1 MASLFEKDIQ
11 FLKGVGSKRKVLFE
25 KLKVSTIGALLRLY
39 PRNYEDWSN
48 FYTNIAYAPINSPCC
63 IKATV
68 VSPVTE
74 HFIRRGMTL
83 YKLRV
88 CDENNFDIHITFF
101 NNNFVKSKLK
111 IGEDFLFYGII
122 KRNYNKYEM
131 ISPSFMSASNSIHI
145 RPIYPQTKGLNSKQ
159 IESAVKQAFL
169 LLPDSIKD
177 PIPDKIRKQYNLC
190 NLDFAIKN
198 IHFPSDK
205 KNLEDARR
213 RLVFEEL
220 FLLQTGLS
228 CMKLNNRKRNNFK
241 ISQDY
246 SDEFWGLLP
255 FEPTVAQ
262 KRTVS
267 ECINDMASSSSM
279 QRLIQGDVGSGK
291 TAVAAA
297 LCYSV
302 IKSGFQA
309 AFMAPTEILAEQH
322 FNFFRKIFEPIG
334 IKVELLTG
342 ATPKSK
348 KRKIK
353 DYLEVNAIDLIIG
366 THALLSDDVY
376 FSKLG
381 LVITDEQHR
390 FGVNQ
395 RAKLASKGNKPHVAV
410 MSATPIPRTLAMII
424 YSDLDISILDEMPPG
439 RQAVDTFLIS
449 SEKRL
454 RAYNFIKKLINE
466 GKQAYIVCP
475 LVDENDSNL
484 LSAQQY
490 ALKIQNEFFKEYRI
504 GLLHGKMNAHEKNYI
519 MNEFSQH
526 NIDILVS
533 TTVIEVGVDVPN
545 AVVMLIEN
553 AERFGLSQLHQLR
566 GRVGRGKDKSYC
578 ILISDNKNQDTLKRL
593 SIICKT
599 NDGMKIANED
609 LKLRGPG
616 DFIGERQHGLPDLHI
631 AGLIKDINI
640 LNDSKNAALD
650 ILKLDPLLSFPQHS
664 TLRAEI
670 NRLFGKIHDNV
681 SC

>member
-39 PRNYEDWSN
+39 PRSYEDWSE
-48 FYTNIAYAPINSPCC
+48 FYSNISLAPINSPCC

-68 VSPVTE
+68 ISSINE

-88 CDENNFDIHITFF
+88 CDENNFDINITFF

-111 IGEDFLFYGII
+111 LGEDFLFYGTI
-122 KRNYNKYEM
+122 KKNFNRYEM
-131 ISPSFMSASNSIHI
+131 ISPTFMSVSSPIHI
-145 RPIYPQTKGLNSKQ
+145 RPIYPQTKGLNSRQ
-159 IESAVKQAFL
+159 IESAMKQAFL
-169 LLPDSIKD
+169 LLPDNIKD
-177 PIPDKIRKQYNLC
+177 PIPDSIRKQYDLC
-190 NLDFAIKN
+190 SLDFAIKN
-198 IHFPSDK
+198 IHFPSDQK
-205 KNLEDARR
+205 SLHKSQR
-213 RLVFEEL
+213 RLAFEEL
-220 FLLQTGLS
+220 LLLQVGLS
-228 CMKLNNRKRNNFK
+228 YMKSNNRQKNNFK
-241 ISQDY
+241 ISHDY

-255 FEPTVAQ
+255 FKPTNAQ

-297 LCYSV
+297 LCYTA

-322 FNFFRKIFEPIG
+322 FNFFKKIFEPIG
-334 IKVELLTG
+334 IKVDLLTG
-342 ATPKSK
+342 STSKSK

-353 DYLEVNAIDLIIG
+353 DYLEINEIDLIIG
-366 THALLSDDVY
+366 THALLSEDVC

-395 RAKLASKGNKPHVAV
+395 RAKLVAKGNKPHVVV

-424 YSDLDISILDEMPPG
+424 YGDLDISVLDEMPPG
-439 RQAVDTFLIS
+439 RQSVDTFHIF

-454 RAYNFIKKLINE
+454 RAYNFIKKLIDE
-466 GKQAYIVCP
+466 GKQAYVVCP
-475 LVDENDSNL
+475 LVDENDSDL

-490 ALKIQNEFFKEYRI
+490 AQKIKNEFFKECRV
-504 GLLHGKMNAHEKNYI
+504 GLLHGKMNTSEKNYV

-533 TTVIEVGVDVPN
+533 TTVIEVGIDVPN

-578 ILISDNKNQDTLKRL
+578 LLVSDNKNQDTLKRL

-599 NDGMKIANED
+599 NDGMKVADED

-616 DFIGERQHGLPDLHI
+616 DFMGERQHGLPDLHI

-640 LNDSKNAALD
+640 LNDAKNAALK
-650 ILKLDPLLSFPQHS
+650 ILEIDPLL
-664 TLRAEI
+664 TLPIHNTLKAEM
-670 NRLFGKIHDNV
+670 NRLFGKFKDNI